1 MMKRRIQSH
10 LFGLLALL
18 LLLPGQSFAQ
28 NLRVTGKVID
38 EQGEGVIGAGVVIQ
52 GTTTGTITDLDGNF
66 SLPSVARGAT
76 LEISCVGYATQ
87 AVVVEGGTLNIVLLP
102 DTTALDESVVI
113 AYGQQKKVT
122 ITGAVSAVSGEEIG
136 RAHV

>member
-52 GTTTGTITDLDGNF
+52 GTTTGTITDMDGIR
-66 SLPSVARGAT
+66 PSFRRPRRHA
-76 LEISCVGYATQ
+76 
-87 AVVVEGGTLNIVLLP
+87 GGFLCRLSP
-102 DTTALDESVVI
+102 RSKSWFKA
-113 AYGQQKKVT
+113 G
-122 ITGAVSAVSGEEIG
+122 
-136 RAHV
+136 H